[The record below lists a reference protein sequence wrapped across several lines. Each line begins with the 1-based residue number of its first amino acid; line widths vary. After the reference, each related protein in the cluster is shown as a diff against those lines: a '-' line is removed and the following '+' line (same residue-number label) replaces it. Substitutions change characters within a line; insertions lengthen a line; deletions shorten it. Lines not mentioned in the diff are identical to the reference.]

1 MKKEIKGIIYVLMIL
16 LQFYVGVTLLTT
28 PEDSNWTHFMVVLFI
43 SIPLILTSAKDANDI

>member
-28 PEDSNWTHFMVVLFI
+28 PEDSNWTHFMVVIFI
-43 SIPLILTSAKDANDI
+43 SIPVILTSAKDANDI